1 MSQSSLS
8 GEEKK
13 NCHGF
18 RLTLV
23 HPQAIHSLD
32 LVAVHDWMQCASLRH
47 PVKPQRWGLHNW
59 ELKPVDAC
67 VVNDAGSVSTKVW
80 SHQWPL
86 SASEGSVRV
95 GRGDREPGSDKT
107 SSSILL

>member
-1 MSQSSLS
+1 M
-8 GEEKK
+8 
-13 NCHGF
+13 
-18 RLTLV
+18 
-23 HPQAIHSLD
+23 
-32 LVAVHDWMQCASLRH
+32 HDWMQCASLRH
-47 PVKPQRWGLHNW
+47 PVKLQRWGLHNW